1 MRGRGENW
9 GEGKRRALV
18 GIIRSVRC
26 RIWWWGSQ
34 GCWAVWVGKVECYVT
49 ALGDLQA
56 HLPGWEMRSTQWLS
70 RRLCSLSRGIWIP
83 GQWCLLWSHLFSFSS
98 DHCWCH
104 CSTGVFSPW
113 WVHLPW
119 WIPQY
124 CQSGPHQSWACI
136 SYPSSGVR
144 QPLGC
149 ARLSWG
155 IRDHSQVKSW
165 RRRFACN
172 YQQAILKRFWLK
184 IKWVALAKSVCPS
197 HWDILCLFFGPLS
210 QPLGLFISVSRG
222 LWNATSG
229 TFFTYG
235 KPPFHLSP
243 ACQVLYFQI
252 FDTIQL
258 LYCKEQLVSCFCWAW
273 RIFFGQNI
281 SFNTSIHLMRFVSA
295 SKIHPW
301 WPFSLSVSCWQPC
314 GLDYLF
320 EIQACKECFYPLR
333 WHELNIPLEFTYA

>member
-9 GEGKRRALV
+9 GEGKRRALI

-34 GCWAVWVGKVECYVT
+34 GCWAVWVGRVECYVT

-70 RRLCSLSRGIWIP
+70 HRLCSLSRGIWIP
-83 GQWCLLWSHLFSFSS
+83 GQWCLFWSHLFSFSS

-172 YQQAILKRFWLK
+172 YQQAILKSFWLK
-184 IKWVALAKSVCPS
+184 IKWVALAKSVRPS
-197 HWDILCLFFGPLS
+197 HWDSLPFLWPTLTAPWLIYFCFKRIMECNFWYFLYLWEAS
-210 QPLGLFISVSRG
+210 IS
-222 LWNATSG
+222 
-229 TFFTYG
+229 
-235 KPPFHLSP
+235 
-243 ACQVLYFQI
+243 
-252 FDTIQL
+252 
-258 LYCKEQLVSCFCWAW
+258 LV
-273 RIFFGQNI
+273 
-281 SFNTSIHLMRFVSA
+281 
-295 SKIHPW
+295 P
-301 WPFSLSVSCWQPC
+301 SLSST
-314 GLDYLF
+314 LF
-320 EIQACKECFYPLR
+320 SDLWHNPAVILQRTACFLFLLSLKDIFWPK
-333 WHELNIPLEFTYA
+333 H